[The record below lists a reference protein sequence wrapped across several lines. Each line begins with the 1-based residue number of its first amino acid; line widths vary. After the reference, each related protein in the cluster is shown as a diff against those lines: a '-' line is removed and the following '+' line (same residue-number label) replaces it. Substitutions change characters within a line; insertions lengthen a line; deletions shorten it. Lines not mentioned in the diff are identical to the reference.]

1 MRRVRLSVCAEV
13 YADVVDTLGQ
23 ADDDN
28 IEVVL
33 WDAVTQLSP
42 DLFRQIVKTNKISP
56 KFKI

>member
-13 YADVVDTLGQ
+13 YADVVDTLRQ